1 MKGATD
7 RLLSID
13 RARLDMPLVESAG
26 WHDIIRAIPSVS
38 RATTAFHVTYV
49 ARQEAT
55 WLIDNEQR
63 LFIQAGQLALI
74 PPHSLHQGAWAVDHP
89 NQHFWFYFQT
99 DVPDATR
106 HSPFD
111 AEWLQKVSSALHR
124 LGPGVVQAPS
134 GFDKL
139 AADFLLRLPGTQD
152 HDYLWLRSLIAQI
165 FLATVEAFTEISE
178 RSPSEMQEILRVV
191 EARLL
196 EWPQV
201 AAVAEFFAME
211 PSQFQRLFKK
221 ATGMSPWNYI
231 LRARCRQGCEQLQ
244 HSSTSVTTIAHALGF
259 SSSQH
264 FSTVF
269 RRLTGH
275 TPLEFRRLY
284 RAN

>member
-1 MKGATD
+1 MNGATD
-7 RLLSID
+7 RLLRID
-13 RARLDMPLVESAG
+13 KGRLDMPLVESAG
-26 WHDIIRAIPSVS
+26 WHDIVRAIPSVS
-38 RATTAFHVTYV
+38 RQTRAFHVTYV

-99 DVPDATR
+99 DAPDATR
-106 HSPFD
+106 HTPFD
-111 AEWLQKVSSALHR
+111 AAWLQKVSSALHR
-124 LGPGVVQAPS
+124 SGPRVVKAPS

-139 AADFLLRLPGTQD
+139 AADFLQRLPDAQE

-165 FLATVEAFTEISE
+165 FLATVEAFTEIST
-178 RSPSEMQEILRVV
+178 RAPSEMQEILRVV
-191 EARLL
+191 ETRLL

-244 HSSTSVTTIAHALGF
+244 RSSTSVTNIAHALGF

-275 TPLEFRRLY
+275 TPLEFRRLH

>member
-1 MKGATD
+1 MKGGSD

-13 RARLDMPLVESAG
+13 NARLDMPLLESGG
-26 WHDIIRAIPSVS
+26 WHEISSAIPSVS
-38 RATTAFHVTYV
+38 RETTAFHVTYV

-74 PPHSLHQGAWAVDHP
+74 QPHSRHQGAWAVDHP
-89 NQHFWFYFQT
+89 NQHFWFYFQ
-99 DVPDATR
+99 PSHPEASR
-106 HSPFD
+106 HTPFD
-111 AEWLQKVSSALHR
+111 PEWLRDIS
-124 LGPGVVQAPS
+124 
-134 GFDKL
+134 
-139 AADFLLRLPGTQD
+139 LRLARPGHVVIHAPPRFDELCTIFLQ
-152 HDYLWLRSLIAQI
+152 YLQSPTEQSFLWLRSLVAQI
-165 FLATVEAFTEISE
+165 FLSSVEALLHAEDSQSSE
-178 RSPSEMQEILRVV
+178 LQEILRVV
-191 EARLL
+191 ESRLM

-201 AAVAEFFAME
+201 GALAEFFAME

-231 LRARCRQGCEQLQ
+231 LRARCRQACDQLRY
-244 HSSTSVTTIAHALGF
+244 SRISITSLAHALGF

-275 TPLEFRRLY
+275 TPGEFRRLY
-284 RAN
+284 QAT